1 MDATIRGN
9 PDAGTGILNNE
20 LYAGVLAWNRHRFIK
35 NPETCTRISRV
46 NPESECDLP
55 PWTGPP

>member
-1 MDATIRGN
+1 MRGN